1 MPRFS
6 RRMTAGLRMPRFVR
20 EHAGIDHD
28 LAQRADVFFLDV
40 AAEDQVGI
48 GVRVQRAVVLDLGFQ
63 LSRSPAGIAERED
76 GVLRLGA
83 LRDRL
88 QNIHRRGQ
96 ANSVVDLQRRILDE
110 EIARMQHEAA
120 AGLDRAAFQH
130 LHGLGVLR
138 QLDLIGLLDDVEL
151 HQQFGKVDTAGPAVD
166 DDAHGAFGVM
176 RAELDHLALEARHLD
191 SSTWQRVG
199 ISAVRLL
206 AGSRSGAV
214 LMGGVAF
221 HLQPGWKTY
230 WLTPGDSGVPP
241 RFDFSKS
248 ENIEAVTVLW
258 PAPTKFDDGAG
269 GYSLGYH
276 DQVVLPLRIVAKNAD
291 KPVTLRA
298 DINYAVCEKL
308 CIPVEASAEL
318 AIASVASTED
328 SALFAALDTVPKPAN
343 VGDPNPLTIRDVKRE
358 GKSTVLVDVAVP
370 DTRAVDL
377 FVEGPTPD
385 WALPVPK
392 LLERSPPG
400 VKRFAFELEGL
411 PPGTNP
417 EGAALKLT
425 LVGGDRAYEFNINL
439 D

>member
-1 MPRFS
+1 MVVIVP
-6 RRMTAGLRMPRFVR
+6 M
-20 EHAGIDHD
+20 
-28 LAQRADVFFLDV
+28 RA
-40 AAEDQVGI
+40 A
-48 GVRVQRAVVLDLGFQ
+48 LGF
-63 LSRSPAGIAERED
+63 
-76 GVLRLGA
+76 
-83 LRDRL
+83 
-88 QNIHRRGQ
+88 
-96 ANSVVDLQRRILDE
+96 
-110 EIARMQHEAA
+110 AA
-120 AGLDRAAFQH
+120 T
-130 LHGLGVLR
+130 
-138 QLDLIGLLDDVEL
+138 LL
-151 HQQFGKVDTAGPAVD
+151 ASS
-166 DDAHGAFGVM
+166 
-176 RAELDHLALEARHLD
+176 LALEARAQD
-191 SSTWQRVG
+191 SSPWQRDG
-199 ISAVRLL
+199 HSAVRLL

-221 HLQPGWKTY
+221 QLQPGWKTY
-230 WLTPGDSGVPP
+230 WRTPGDSGVPP

-392 LLERSPPG
+392 LLEHSPPG